1 MNTPQL
7 GLVEG
12 FFGPEW
18 SWTARH
24 QAIQCLASRSN
35 SFYFYAPK
43 RDRFLR
49 KNWFENHP
57 EADWNELKKLRMACR
72 KSHVLFGVALS
83 PFEIHENWNRQSK
96 DQLKNKV
103 QKLSELEFD
112 LLGLFFDD
120 MRGSPDLA
128 QKQSEIVNFVQTLT
142 KKKILFCPTYYSLD
156 PILDKVFGQRSVSY
170 LEDIGNNISQEVE
183 ILWTGHKVISPT
195 ITSFDLLEVTKTL
208 QRKPF
213 IWDNF
218 YANDGPRQCQFLSL
232 KPFTGRDALAFASSA
247 GWALNLMNQPYLS
260 LALFLASVQVLTTK
274 TSAVEALAEAMS
286 IQYGDLFA
294 KKIKSH
300 QEVFCQAGLNR
311 LDLSVKEN
319 LLAEFS
325 SRDFLE
331 NKAAQE
337 IIQWLQGEYIV
348 GAECLTD

>member
-18 SWTARH
+18 SWMARH
-24 QAIQCLASRSN
+24 QAVQCLAHRTN

-57 EADWNELKKLRMACR
+57 VQSWRELKSLRATCR
-72 KSHVLFGVALS
+72 KYRVLFGIALS
-83 PFEIHENWNRQSK
+83 PFEIHDNWNQRSK
-96 DQLKNKV
+96 EQLKNKI
-103 QKLSELEFD
+103 QNLSELEFD

-120 MRGSPDLA
+120 MKGSPDLA
-128 QKQSEIVNFVQTLT
+128 EKQSEIVSFVQSLT
-142 KKKILFCPTYYSLD
+142 KKKILFCPTYYSMD
-156 PILDKVFGQRSVSY
+156 PILDKVFGQRSANY
-170 LEDIGNNISQEVE
+170 LEDIGKHIAQEVE
-183 ILWTGHKVISPT
+183 ILWTGQKVISPT
-195 ITSFDLLEVTKTL
+195 ITSLDLQEIAKILR
-208 QRKPF
+208 RKPF

-218 YANDGPRQCQFLSL
+218 FANDGPKQCQFLSL
-232 KPFTGRDALAFASSA
+232 KPFTGRDPLAFESSA

-260 LALFLASVQVLTTK
+260 LALFLASAQVLTTES
-274 TSAVEALAEAMS
+274 SAEQAFVQAMQA
-286 IQYGDLFA
+286 QYGDLFA
-294 KKIKSH
+294 QKVKSY
-300 QEVFCQAGLNR
+300 QEVLCRAGLNR

-325 SRDFLE
+325 SMELKE

-337 IIQWLQGEYIV
+337 IIQWLQGDYVV